1 MFKIKMRTFF
11 VHLRNLD
18 WIIIGSSLLLVG
30 IGLLSLYSS
39 SMGRGDFTNFTKQ
52 TVFLIVGLVIMLA
65 VSFLN
70 YRLFKNDPYF
80 LVFLWGL
87 GVLALVGLL
96 LFGPE
101 TRGVKAWYK
110 IGGISIDPVE
120 YMKIVLL
127 LLMAKYFSLRHVEMY
142 RIQHIILSA
151 IYFGVPFALVF
162 FQPNLGSGGL
172 LILLWLIILLV
183 SGLKLRHFLAI
194 MALGVI
200 FATLAWT
207 FVLHDYQKSRIISFL
222 EPELDPLGIGWSQLQ
237 SKIAIGNGGIWGT
250 GIGKGTQTQ
259 HGFLTEPHTDF
270 IFSAIGEEFGLVG
283 IGTVFILF
291 FVLLWRVFKI
301 GIMAESNFPRLF
313 SIGFGALLIIQFAV
327 NIGMNIGFLPIVG
340 LPLPFVSYGGSSL
353 LMLFFGLGVLQ
364 SIKTR

>member
-1 MFKIKMRTFF
+1 MRAILT
-11 VHLRNLD
+11 HLKNLD
-18 WIIIGSSLLLVG
+18 WIIIGSAVLLVG
-30 IGLLSLYSS
+30 MGLLSLYSS
-39 SMGRGDFTNFTKQ
+39 SIGRGDFSNFYKQ
-52 TVFLIVGLVIMLA
+52 AVFLGIGVGIMFA

-70 YRLFKNDPYF
+70 YRLLKNDPYF
-80 LVFLWGL
+80 LLFLWGL
-87 GVLALVGLL
+87 GILALVGLL
-96 LFGPE
+96 FFGPE
-101 TRGVKAWYK
+101 IRGVRAWYR

-120 YMKIVLL
+120 YMKIVLI
-127 LLMAKYFSLRHVEMY
+127 LLMAKYFSLRHVEIY
-142 RIQHIILSA
+142 RIKHIVLSA
-151 IYFGVPFALVF
+151 IYFGVPFALIF

-172 LILLWLIILLV
+172 LIILWLIILLV
-183 SGLKLRHFLAI
+183 SGLKMRHFLAI
-194 MALGVI
+194 MALGI
-200 FATLAWT
+200 LCATLAWM

-270 IFSAIGEEFGLVG
+270 IFSAIGEEFGLAG
-283 IGTVFILF
+283 IAVVFVLF
-291 FVLLWRVFKI
+291 FMLLFRVFKI

-313 SIGFGALLIIQFAV
+313 SIGFGSLLIIQFAV

-364 SIKTR
+364 SIKSR

>member
-1 MFKIKMRTFF
+1 MRAFLT
-11 VHLRNLD
+11 HLRNLD
-18 WIIIGSSLLLVG
+18 WIIIGSAILLTS

-39 SMGRGDFTNFTKQ
+39 SLGIGDFANFTKQ
-52 TVFLIVGLVIMLA
+52 AVFLGVGIGIMLT
-65 VSFLN
+65 VSFLS

-80 LVFLWGL
+80 LLLLWVL

-96 LFGPE
+96 VFGPE
-101 TRGVKAWYK
+101 IRGVKAWYR
-110 IGGISIDPVE
+110 IAGISVDPVE

-142 RIQHIILSA
+142 RIKHIVLSA
-151 IYFGVPFALVF
+151 IYFGIPFALIF

-172 LILLWLIILLV
+172 LIILWIIILLV

-194 MALGVI
+194 MALGILLVS
-200 FATLAWT
+200 LAWM
-207 FVLHDYQKSRIISFL
+207 FVLHDYQKDRIISFV

-250 GIGKGTQTQ
+250 GLGQGTQTQ
-259 HGFLTEPHTDF
+259 HGFLTEPQTDF
-270 IFSAIGEEFGLVG
+270 IFSAIGEEFGLMG
-283 IGTVFILF
+283 IVIIFVLF
-291 FVLLWRVFKI
+291 FLLLWRVFKI
-301 GIMAESNFPRLF
+301 GIQAESNFPRLF
-313 SIGFGALLIIQFAV
+313 AIGFGALLIIQFGV

-364 SIKTR
+364 SIKSR

>member
-1 MFKIKMRTFF
+1 MLT
-11 VHLRNLD
+11 HLRKLD
-18 WIIIGSSLLLVG
+18 WIIMGSSLLLVSM
-30 IGLLSLYSS
+30 GLLSLYSS
-39 SMGRGDFTNFTKQ
+39 SIGRGDFTNFYKQ
-52 TVFLIVGLVIMLA
+52 TAFMVVGLVMMLA

-87 GVLALVGLL
+87 GILALVGLL
-96 LFGPE
+96 FFGPE
-101 TRGVKAWYK
+101 TRGVRAWYK

-127 LLMAKYFSLRHVEMY
+127 LLMAKYFSLRHVEIY
-142 RIQHIILSA
+142 RIKHIVLSA

-183 SGLKLRHFLAI
+183 SGLKLRHFLTI
-194 MALGVI
+194 MALGVLI
-200 FATLAWT
+200 LSLAWV
-207 FVLHDYQKSRIISFL
+207 FVLHDYQKNRIISFL

-237 SKIAIGNGGIWGT
+237 SKIAIGNGGIWGA
-250 GIGKGTQTQ
+250 GMGQGTQTQ

-270 IFSAIGEEFGLVG
+270 IFSAIGEEFGFVG
-283 IGTVFILF
+283 IAILF
-291 FVLLWRVFKI
+291 VLFFLLLWRVFKI

-313 SIGFGALLIIQFAV
+313 AIGFGALLVIQFAV

-364 SIKTR
+364 SIKSR

>member
-1 MFKIKMRTFF
+1 MRSILT
-11 VHLRNLD
+11 HLKNLD
-18 WIIIGSSLLLVG
+18 WIIIGSAILLVG

-39 SMGRGDFTNFTKQ
+39 SIGRGDFTNFYKQ
-52 TVFLIVGLVIMLA
+52 AVFLGIGIAIMLA

-80 LVFLWGL
+80 LLLLWGL
-87 GVLALVGLL
+87 GVLALIGLL
-96 LFGPE
+96 VFGPE
-101 TRGVKAWYK
+101 IRGVKAWYK
-110 IGGISIDPVE
+110 IGAISIDPVE
-120 YMKIVLL
+120 YMKIALL

-142 RIQHIILSA
+142 RIKHILLSA

-172 LILLWLIILLV
+172 LIILWLIILLV

-194 MALGVI
+194 MAIGVLLVS
-200 FATLAWT
+200 FAWM
-207 FVLHDYQKSRIISFL
+207 FVLHDYQKNRIISFL

-237 SKIAIGNGGIWGT
+237 SKIAIGNGGIWGA
-250 GIGKGTQTQ
+250 GIGQGTQTQ

-283 IGTVFILF
+283 VVILF
-291 FVLLWRVFKI
+291 VLFFLLLWRVFKI
-301 GIMAESNFPRLF
+301 GIMVESNFPRLF
-313 SIGFGALLIIQFAV
+313 AIGFGALLVIQFAV
-327 NIGMNIGFLPIVG
+327 NIGMNIGLLPIVG

-353 LMLFFGLGVLQ
+353 LMLFFGLGILQ

>member
-1 MFKIKMRTFF
+1 
-11 VHLRNLD
+11 
-18 WIIIGSSLLLVG
+18 
-30 IGLLSLYSS
+30 
-39 SMGRGDFTNFTKQ
+39 
-52 TVFLIVGLVIMLA
+52 VIMLA
-65 VSFLN
+65 ISFLN

-87 GVLALVGLL
+87 GILALVGLL
-96 LFGPE
+96 FFGPE

-127 LLMAKYFSLRHVEMY
+127 LLMAKYFSLRHIEIY
-142 RIQHIILSA
+142 RIKHIILSA

-194 MALGVI
+194 MTLGI
-200 FATLAWT
+200 FLVSLAWM
-207 FVLHDYQKSRIISFL
+207 FMLHDYQKNRIISFL

-237 SKIAIGNGGIWGT
+237 SKIAIGNGGIWGA
-250 GIGKGTQTQ
+250 GIGQGTQTQ

-283 IGTVFILF
+283 IATLFVLF
-291 FVLLWRVFKI
+291 FLLLWRVFKI

-313 SIGFGALLIIQFAV
+313 AIGFGALLIIQFAV

-353 LMLFFGLGVLQ
+353 LMLFFGLGILQ

>member
-1 MFKIKMRTFF
+1 MRTFLTLF
-11 VHLRNLD
+11 SNLD
-18 WIIIGSSLLLVG
+18 WIIVVSAILLAG
-30 IGLLSLYSS
+30 MGLLSLYSS
-39 SMGRGDFTNFTKQ
+39 SIGRGDFTNFYKQ
-52 TVFLIVGLVIMLA
+52 AVFLAIGAAIMFA

-80 LVFLWGL
+80 LLLLWGL

-96 LFGPE
+96 FFGPE
-101 TRGVKAWYK
+101 IRGVKAWYK

-120 YMKIVLL
+120 YMKIVLI

-142 RIQHIILSA
+142 RIKHIILSA
-151 IYFGVPFALVF
+151 IYFGIPFALIF
-162 FQPNLGSGGL
+162 FQPNLGSAGL
-172 LILLWLIILLV
+172 LIILWLIILLV

-194 MALGVI
+194 MALGI
-200 FATLAWT
+200 FLVSLAWI
-207 FVLHDYQKSRIISFL
+207 FVLHDYQKNRIISFL

-237 SKIAIGNGGIWGT
+237 SKIAIGNGGILGN
-250 GIGKGTQTQ
+250 GIGQGTQTQ
-259 HGFLTEPHTDF
+259 HGFLTEPQTDF

-283 IGTVFILF
+283 IAILF
-291 FVLLWRVFKI
+291 VLFFLLLWRVFKI
-301 GIMAESNFPRLF
+301 GIHAESNFPRLF
-313 SIGFGALLIIQFAV
+313 AIGFGSLLIIEFAV

-364 SIKTR
+364 SIKSR

>member
-1 MFKIKMRTFF
+1 MNSILT
-11 VHLRNLD
+11 HLRKLD
-18 WIIIGSSLLLVG
+18 WIIMGSSLLLVSM
-30 IGLLSLYSS
+30 GLLSLYSS
-39 SMGRGDFTNFTKQ
+39 SIGRGDFTNFYKQ
-52 TVFLIVGLVIMLA
+52 TAFMVVGLVMMLA

-87 GVLALVGLL
+87 GILALVGLL
-96 LFGPE
+96 FFGPE
-101 TRGVKAWYK
+101 TRGVRAWYK

-127 LLMAKYFSLRHVEMY
+127 LLMAKYFSLRHVEIY
-142 RIQHIILSA
+142 RIKHIVLSA

-183 SGLKLRHFLAI
+183 SGLKLRHFLTI
-194 MALGVI
+194 MALGVLI
-200 FATLAWT
+200 LSLAWV
-207 FVLHDYQKSRIISFL
+207 FVLHDYQKNRIISFL

-237 SKIAIGNGGIWGT
+237 SKIAIGNGGIWGA
-250 GIGKGTQTQ
+250 GMGQGTQTQ

-270 IFSAIGEEFGLVG
+270 IFSAIGEEFGFVG
-283 IGTVFILF
+283 IAILF
-291 FVLLWRVFKI
+291 VLFFLLLWRVFKI

-313 SIGFGALLIIQFAV
+313 AIGFGALLVIQFAV

-364 SIKTR
+364 SIKSR

>member
-1 MFKIKMRTFF
+1 M
-11 VHLRNLD
+11 
-18 WIIIGSSLLLVG
+18 
-30 IGLLSLYSS
+30 
-39 SMGRGDFTNFTKQ
+39 
-52 TVFLIVGLVIMLA
+52 
-65 VSFLN
+65 
-70 YRLFKNDPYF
+70 
-80 LVFLWGL
+80 
-87 GVLALVGLL
+87 
-96 LFGPE
+96 
-101 TRGVKAWYK
+101 
-110 IGGISIDPVE
+110 
-120 YMKIVLL
+120 
-127 LLMAKYFSLRHVEMY
+127 MY

>member
-1 MFKIKMRTFF
+1 MKAFF
-11 VHLRNLD
+11 NHLRKLD
-18 WIIIGSSLLLVG
+18 WIIIGSAVLLVAM
-30 IGLLSLYSS
+30 GLLSLYSS
-39 SMGRGDFTNFTKQ
+39 SIGRGDFTNFYKQ
-52 TVFLIVGLVIMLA
+52 AIFLVIGIIVMLI

-80 LVFLWGL
+80 LLFLWGL
-87 GVLALVGLL
+87 GVLALLGLL
-96 LFGPE
+96 FFGPE
-101 TRGVKAWYK
+101 IRGVKAWYK

-142 RIQHIILSA
+142 RIKHIVLSA

-172 LILLWLIILLV
+172 LIILWLIILLV

-194 MALGVI
+194 MVLGI
-200 FATLAWT
+200 FLVSLAWM
-207 FVLHDYQKSRIISFL
+207 FVLHDYQKNRIISFL

-237 SKIAIGNGGIWGT
+237 SKIAIGNGGIWGN
-250 GIGKGTQTQ
+250 GIGQGTQTQ

-283 IGTVFILF
+283 IVMVFILF
-291 FVLLWRVFKI
+291 FLLVLRVFKI
-301 GIMAESNFPRLF
+301 GILAESNFPRLF
-313 SIGFGALLIIQFAV
+313 AIGFGALLIIQFAV

-364 SIKTR
+364 SIRTR

>member
-1 MFKIKMRTFF
+1 MRSILAHFK
-11 VHLRNLD
+11 NLD
-18 WIIIGSSLLLVG
+18 WIIIWSALLLAG

-39 SMGRGDFTNFTKQ
+39 SIGKEDFTNFYKQ
-52 TVFLIVGLVIMLA
+52 AVFLAIGLGVMFV

-80 LVFLWGL
+80 LIFLWSL

-101 TRGVKAWYK
+101 IRGVKAWYK
-110 IGGISIDPVE
+110 IGGVSIDPVE

-127 LLMAKYFSLRHVEMY
+127 LLMAKYFSLRHVEIY
-142 RIQHIILSA
+142 RIKHILLSA
-151 IYFGVPFALVF
+151 VYFGIPFILIF

-172 LILLWLIILLV
+172 LIILWLIILLV

-194 MALGVI
+194 VAFGI
-200 FATLAWT
+200 FLLSLAWM

-237 SKIAIGNGGIWGT
+237 SKIAIGNGGIWGN
-250 GIGKGTQTQ
+250 GIGNGTQTQ
-259 HGFLTEPHTDF
+259 YGFLTEPQTDF
-270 IFSAIGEEFGLVG
+270 IFSAIGEEFGLIG
-283 IGTVFILF
+283 IVIVFILF
-291 FVLLWRVFKI
+291 FLLLWRVFKI
-301 GIMAESNFPRLF
+301 GIQAESNFPRLF
-313 SIGFGALLIIQFAV
+313 AIGFGALLIIQFGV